1 MTNIRYDHIVD
12 NVDILYL
19 LGLVGYK
26 RHRPKLAGTTAGNW
40 SSIENQNGCLFF
52 KDKDFCVDN
61 LAVGEGG
68 EKQMPVRNHHSF
80 ALQTQIIKRML

>member
-1 MTNIRYDHIVD
+1 MYHIVD
-12 NVDILYL
+12 NDDILYL

-26 RHRPKLAGTTAGNW
+26 RHHPKLAGTTAENW
-40 SSIENQNGCLFF
+40 LFIENQNGCLFARQ
-52 KDKDFCVDN
+52 DKDFFVDN

-80 ALQTQIIKRML
+80 ALQTQKIKRML